1 MRMNCKIRKAEL
13 LAIIFIILFTKPTI
27 VDITSWMRPI
37 NYLYDLFRIVLM
49 ITIPFAYLLKGHYS
63 FNIILLSLLYI
74 SLTFSTLMNSG
85 NIRSIIL
92 EAGNVITCCMF
103 AEMSIDKHGFS
114 FISAIKKV
122 LFIYISFNM
131 ITMMLFPGGWYISG
145 RVNPENWFLGNKNLF
160 VMFLILYLFCVFED
174 ANINEKKI
182 SKVDFFGVVISTL
195 TALFSKSSTCIVGV
209 GTFFIIYYIK
219 KNIKGMVSATT
230 GFIATIIMFFLI
242 VVFNLTK
249 LFAILIVYILRKDL
263 SLTVRTF
270 IWEKAL
276 EWFKTSPIYGVGI
289 QFTVNAERN
298 LFGYS
303 HPHCTYLHFLLF
315 GGIIAFILFM
325 AFLLLNVNKLDKLP
339 KRYSIASISAIWSI
353 MVIWIVEVYSRPE
366 LLFLVFIISQ
376 RLPKF
381 LEKKDCKYRLE

>member
-122 LFIYISFNM
+122 LFI
-131 ITMMLFPGGWYISG
+131 
-145 RVNPENWFLGNKNLF
+145 
-160 VMFLILYLFCVFED
+160 
-174 ANINEKKI
+174 
-182 SKVDFFGVVISTL
+182 
-195 TALFSKSSTCIVGV
+195 
-209 GTFFIIYYIK
+209 
-219 KNIKGMVSATT
+219 
-230 GFIATIIMFFLI
+230 
-242 VVFNLTK
+242 
-249 LFAILIVYILRKDL
+249 
-263 SLTVRTF
+263 
-270 IWEKAL
+270 
-276 EWFKTSPIYGVGI
+276 
-289 QFTVNAERN
+289 
-298 LFGYS
+298 
-303 HPHCTYLHFLLF
+303 
-315 GGIIAFILFM
+315 
-325 AFLLLNVNKLDKLP
+325 
-339 KRYSIASISAIWSI
+339 
-353 MVIWIVEVYSRPE
+353 
-366 LLFLVFIISQ
+366 
-376 RLPKF
+376 
-381 LEKKDCKYRLE
+381 